1 MILSKCGSAKIEIG
15 TIYIRTMGL
24 TQMLTM
30 SDGKILILE
39 DMETTQKGATKYI
52 KVSITDSAGSRVY
65 LGNILKD
72 DLKRVAKSM

>member
-1 MILSKCGSAKIEIG
+1 
-15 TIYIRTMGL
+15 MGL

-39 DMETTQKGATKYI
+39 DLETTQKGATKYI
-52 KVSITDSAGSRVY
+52 KVSITDAAGSRVY